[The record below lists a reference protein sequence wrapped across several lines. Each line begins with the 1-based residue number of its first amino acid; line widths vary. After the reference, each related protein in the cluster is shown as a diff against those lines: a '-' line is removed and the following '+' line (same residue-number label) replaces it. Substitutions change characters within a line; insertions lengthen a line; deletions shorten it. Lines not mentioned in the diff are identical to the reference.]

1 MQTLF
6 AARQKL
12 FKLTLKKGVILLLA
26 LGVTA
31 CASLIPSEHL
41 IKQKKLTATLKKSFP
56 LHRDV
61 ANGLFSVTLNT
72 PELNLLTA
80 QNRIGLAADFSAH
93 AFLAGDITGHFV
105 FTGAL
110 QYDTHQ
116 RAIFLQ
122 DASVDALQIEQE
134 SAYAEMLRPI
144 LNKVLN
150 EYLRENPL
158 YHFQP
163 DELLYAGVEIEI
175 TDVKVVAEGINLKL
189 HPKQKIS
196 SEKTAS

>member
-1 MQTLF
+1 MSF
-6 AARQKL
+6 ATRQKL
-12 FKLTLKKGVILLLA
+12 FKLTLKKGALWLIALA
-26 LGVTA
+26 VTA

-41 IKQKKLTATLKKSFP
+41 IKQEKLTATLQKSFP
-56 LHRDV
+56 LHKDM

-72 PELNLLTA
+72 PELNLLTT

-93 AFLAGDITGHFV
+93 AFLAGEITGHFV

-110 QYDTHQ
+110 QYDANQ

-122 DASVDALQIEQE
+122 NASLDALQIEHE

-144 LNKVLN
+144 LNRALN

-158 YHFQP
+158 YRFQP
-163 DELLYAGVEIEI
+163 DELRYAGVEIEI
-175 TDVKVVAEGINLKL
+175 TDVIVVAEGISLKL
-189 HPKQKIS
+189 HPKQKNS
-196 SEKTAS
+196 SEKTPS